1 MKLNKDKL
9 ADFLAAIPGKTIFG
23 PQLSGET
30 LKFTP
35 ITKAGDLCLTANN
48 TTVPPKSV
56 VFPQTETMLRF
67 EQGATDIRTAEPA
80 GETVLFGI
88 RPCDARAMYI
98 VDNVFFWDVNDPYYL
113 ARRTNSTLVGMAC
126 LAPCVNCFC
135 TSMGGGP
142 ASTEGLDLLLTDLG
156 DSYLLEVLTGKG
168 EMLCQGAGNLL
179 DETSVADKETAK
191 LLQEKAAGQ
200 MRRQIDPSG
209 IPARLPALWESP
221 VWEKV
226 SASCLGC
233 GICTYLCPTCHC
245 FDMQDE
251 TEGAE
256 SRRYRTWDSCMFPEY
271 TLHASGHNPRPA
283 RRERTRNRINHKF
296 SYFVDKFKVI
306 ACVGCGRCIN
316 LCPVNIDIL
325 DILSKVGE
333 EAQ

>member
-1 MKLNKDKL
+1 MKLSKDKL

-30 LKFTP
+30 LRFTP

-48 TTVPPKSV
+48 TTVPPKSI
-56 VFPQTETMLRF
+56 VFPQTETLLRF
-67 EQGATDIRTAEPA
+67 EQGETDIKTAEPA

-88 RPCDARAMYI
+88 RPCDARAMKI
-98 VDNVFFWDVNDPYYL
+98 VDNVFFWDVDDPYYL
-113 ARRTNSTLVGMAC
+113 KRRTNSTLVGLAC
-126 LAPCVNCFC
+126 LDPCVNCFC

-156 DSYLLEVLTGKG
+156 DSYLLEVLTAKG
-168 EMLCQGAGNLL
+168 EVLCQGAEKLL
-179 DETSVADKETAK
+179 GEASGADKEAAK

-200 MRRQIDPSG
+200 IRRQINPSA

-221 VWEKV
+221 VWEQV

-256 SRRYRTWDSCMFPEY
+256 SRRYRTWDSCMFAEY
-271 TLHASGHNPRPA
+271 TLHASGHNPRPT

-333 EAQ
+333 DAL

>member
-23 PQLSGET
+23 PQLCGET
-30 LKFTP
+30 LKFTA

-48 TTVPPKSV
+48 TNVPPKSV

-67 EQGATDIRTAEPA
+67 EQWATDIKTAEPA
-80 GETVLFGI
+80 GEIVLFGI
-88 RPCDARAMYI
+88 KPCDARAMLI
-98 VDNVFFWDVNDPYYL
+98 VDNVFSWGVEDPYYL
-113 ARRTNSTLVGMAC
+113 TRRTNSTLVGLAC
-126 LAPCVNCFC
+126 LDPCVNCFC

-142 ASTEGLDLLLTDLG
+142 TSTDGLDLLLTDLG
-156 DSYLLEVLTGKG
+156 NSYLLEVLTGKG
-168 EMLCQGAGNLL
+168 EVLCQAAGKLL
-179 DETSVADKETAK
+179 CEASGADKDAAK
-191 LLQEKAAGQ
+191 LLQEKAAVQ
-200 MRRQIDPSG
+200 IRRQIDPSG
-209 IPARLPALWESP
+209 VQARLPALWESP
-221 VWEKV
+221 VWEKI

-251 TEGAE
+251 TEGVE
-256 SRRYRTWDSCMFPEY
+256 SRRCRTWDSCMFSEY
-271 TLHASGHNPRPA
+271 TLHASGHNPRPT

-316 LCPVNIDIL
+316 HCPVNIDIL

-333 EAQ
+333 DVL